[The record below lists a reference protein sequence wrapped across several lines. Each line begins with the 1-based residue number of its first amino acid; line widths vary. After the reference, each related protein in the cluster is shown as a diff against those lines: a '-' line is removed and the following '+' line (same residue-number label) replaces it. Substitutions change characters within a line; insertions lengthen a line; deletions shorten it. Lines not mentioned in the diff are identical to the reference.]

1 MLTALYDANVLYP
14 APLRDFLM
22 YLAVVAPFQA
32 LWSDDIHDEWTRN
45 LLKNRAD
52 LSRQSLQRTR
62 ALMNIHV
69 PHALVTDYQPLIST
83 LDLPDADDRH
93 VLAAAIKGDA
103 DVIVTFNLSDFPS
116 RTLENYQIRAQHPD
130 AFILSLLEL
139 DAPAVH
145 EAIRRQRAGLKNPP
159 QSATQLLDTL
169 KAQGLKQSVALLR
182 PFAAGF

>member
-45 LLKNRAD
+45 LVKNRSD
-52 LSRQSLQRTR
+52 LSSQKLERTR
-62 ALMNIHV
+62 ALMNVHV
-69 PHALVTDYQPLIST
+69 PNSLVTDYQSLIPA
-83 LDLPDADDRH
+83 LELPDADDRH

-103 DVIVTFNLSDFPS
+103 DIIVTFNLRDFPA

-130 AFILSLLEL
+130 NFIVSLLEL
-139 DAPAVH
+139 DAPSVH
-145 EAIRRQRAGLKNPP
+145 EAVRRQRAGLQNPP
-159 QSATQLLDTL
+159 HSATQLLDTL
-169 KAQGLKQSVALLR
+169 EAQGLGQSVALLR
-182 PFAAGF
+182 AFAAEF